1 MLNKINRMLKQQEG
15 FTLMELMIVVVII
28 GILAG
33 IAVPLYSGIQERTR
47 RGVGQGNADMLNR
60 AVSQLEYLEK
70 LRKSEERLLEGAK
83 YDDKKDFHHLAVFIG
98 YATYKDGKDESDAT
112 QSTES
117 ERSAGY
123 DLKYVKW
130 EPNKGE
136 YVVHVDKDNDD
147 IDLMDTWYKSSESG
161 GGSEPGGGE

>member
-70 LRKSEERLLEGAK
+70 LRKSEERLLNGKK
-83 YDDKKDFHHLAVFIG
+83 YDDKHDFHHLAVFIG
-98 YATYKDGKDESDAT
+98 YATYENDLDESEAKKGT
-112 QSTES
+112 KSV
-117 ERSAGY
+117 RSPGY

-130 EPNKGE
+130 EDGK
-136 YVVHVDKDNDD
+136 YVVHVDKDDDDDD

-161 GGSEPGGGE
+161 GGQEGDLQE